1 MALKKKEFPP
11 VKERLI
17 GFRVTEDLYQV
28 IETEASQAKMSVSEY
43 CRSVATN
50 KRIVLKKEIVLN
62 NPELLSALSN
72 LGKIGSN
79 LNQIARHLNEGVSI
93 DPALKKELIQC
104 ITELRNIRED
114 VKEMAGEYRGNNLTY
129 QNP

>member
-1 MALKKKEFPP
+1 MARKKKEFPP
-11 VKERLI
+11 VKERFI

-50 KRIVLKKEIVLN
+50 KRIILKKEIIFN
-62 NPELLSALSN
+62 SPELLTALSN

-79 LNQIARHLNEGVSI
+79 LNQIARHLNEGYSMDSVM
-93 DPALKKELIQC
+93 KKELMQC

-114 VKEMAGEYRGNNLTY
+114 VKEMAGEYRGNH
-129 QNP
+129 

>member
-1 MALKKKEFPP
+1 MARKKKEFPP
-11 VKERLI
+11 VKERCI

-43 CRSVATN
+43 CRTVATN
-50 KRIVLKKEIVLN
+50 KRIIIKKEKVFN
-62 NPELLSALSN
+62 SPELLTALSN

-79 LNQIARHLNEGVSI
+79 LNQIARHLNEGNSMDSVM
-93 DPALKKELIQC
+93 KKELMQC

-114 VKEMAGEYRGNNLTY
+114 VKEMAGEYRGDH
-129 QNP
+129 